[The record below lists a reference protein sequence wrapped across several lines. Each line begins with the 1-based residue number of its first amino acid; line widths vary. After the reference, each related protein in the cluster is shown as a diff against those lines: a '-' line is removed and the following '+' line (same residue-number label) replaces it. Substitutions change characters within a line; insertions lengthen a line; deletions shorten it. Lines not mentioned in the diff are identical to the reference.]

1 MNETV
6 CVAVEVVPW
15 LTDYFDHRGSGRLH
29 LEERLA
35 PGATVVDLVRHLAQ
49 RYPTFGHEVFR
60 REELSGHVAV
70 LLNNRWLRPT
80 HKLDTALE
88 TGDTVTLLP
97 AFSGGEKEVCT
108 L

>member
-15 LTDYFDHRGSGRLH
+15 LTDYFGHRGQGRLS
-29 LEERLA
+29 LQERLD
-35 PGATVVDLVRHLAQ
+35 PGATVLDLVRRLAQ
-49 RYPTFGHEVFR
+49 RYPAFGREAFR
-60 REELSGHVAV
+60 QEELSGHVAV

-80 HKLDTALE
+80 HKLDTALQQ
-88 TGDTVTLLP
+88 GDTVTLLP

>member
-1 MNETV
+1 MSETV
-6 CVAVEVVPW
+6 RVAVEVVPW
-15 LTDYFDHRGSGRLH
+15 LTDYFDHKGGGRLR
-29 LEERLA
+29 LDERLA
-35 PGATVVDLVRHLAQ
+35 PGATVLDLIRRLAQ
-49 RYPTFGHEVFR
+49 RYPLFGREALQQ
-60 REELSGHVAV
+60 EELSGHIAV